1 MAKSGSISK
10 RADGRWTVKYKNRQT
25 TCKTEAEAKRK
36 LKEMKAVSIIQAVP
50 VAKLTAE
57 DAITKWLSVQQVRL
71 KPSSFDRLEQVW
83 ENQVKLY
90 FAKQQFS
97 TIKKGDI
104 DDMLIDLCNKGY
116 SYSTVKKAFE
126 LLSGCF
132 RYYLERET
140 ITSDPTTFVK
150 VPSVNK
156 KPKGEIIFY
165 EEDELRKIYDASTR
179 KYSNGV
185 PVFRQGWAIV
195 LLGNTGLRLGE
206 LCGLTW
212 DNVDFKKKQ
221 IIIKGNR
228 VLVKN
233 RDEGATTRNK
243 LVDQKVT
250 KTQNG
255 MRTVPLNEMAV
266 EALIEL
272 QKIKSSNY
280 VLASRHGN
288 PTYPKVL
295 DTTFRRVLKAAGI
308 PEDRIYGVHSLR
320 HSFATTLIRNGVSPK
335 TVSKLLGHGDINIT
349 LQTYVHA
356 LQNDY
361 SDAVA
366 MLDRAIK

>member
-1 MAKSGSISK
+1 M
-10 RADGRWTVKYKNRQT
+10 
-25 TCKTEAEAKRK
+25 
-36 LKEMKAVSIIQAVP
+36 
-50 VAKLTAE
+50 
-57 DAITKWLSVQQVRL
+57 
-71 KPSSFDRLEQVW
+71 
-83 ENQVKLY
+83 
-90 FAKQQFS
+90 
-97 TIKKGDI
+97 
-104 DDMLIDLCNKGY
+104 
-116 SYSTVKKAFE
+116 
-126 LLSGCF
+126 
-132 RYYLERET
+132 
-140 ITSDPTTFVK
+140 
-150 VPSVNK
+150 
-156 KPKGEIIFY
+156 
-165 EEDELRKIYDASTR
+165 
-179 KYSNGV
+179 
-185 PVFRQGWAIV
+185 
-195 LLGNTGLRLGE
+195 
-206 LCGLTW
+206 
-212 DNVDFKKKQ
+212 
-221 IIIKGNR
+221 
-228 VLVKN
+228 LVKN
-233 RDEGATTRNK
+233 REEGATTRNK

-255 MRTVPLNEMAV
+255 MRTVPLNEMAI